1 MRRAGHL
8 GRLHQSAFFP
18 ENVSFGREST
28 PFHEQ
33 ATGLTRDKTLVSI
46 GVRIDNRLEEGVSIA
61 VGDPQPSAPDALQD
75 VIRAMPRDLSKPR
88 EEAPRIAQF
97 AEIAPR

>member
-1 MRRAGHL
+1 LAVVQGHYL
-8 GRLHQSAFFP
+8 LRVRGQVLDGIGDQL
-18 ENVSFGREST
+18 
-28 PFHEQ
+28 
-33 ATGLTRDKTLVSI
+33 TGLTRDETLVGI

-61 VGDPQPSAPDALQD
+61 VRDPQPSPPDASQD